1 MRRTA
6 GGVAIAAI
14 AASMTLLA
22 GPTPA
27 HAEAAASIVLPVN
40 SHWQT
45 LADSQ
50 HVYVSAP
57 GDDAV
62 VATDHEGHV
71 LKKIEGLDGAR
82 GMTLSWDD
90 ATLYVALPEA
100 DAIAAIDTTTL
111 TESRRFATGEGTEP
125 ENLAVAGGKLWF
137 SYQATVFDAGIGS
150 VSVGEADPVVDLDR
164 DPQYYGKPRLA
175 SSPVAPDRLV
185 AADSQSALGMRVYDV
200 GSGTAQQV
208 AYTDEV
214 GNVADLAVSPDGQSV
229 VTAQGSNY
237 AHQQWRMSDLTET
250 ATYDTG
256 PYPNSLAFAPDG
268 TLAAGIVAGGDWDV
282 YLYKPGSTTAI
293 RKIALSWPSMDLLAR
308 GLAWAPDSNRLFATR
323 FPYSGEVILDVITD
337 VHKASSDITL
347 QAPTSSQVG
356 QRLTVQG
363 TLGSQLPFP
372 PHGLV
377 TVSHVGEQIATSRVK
392 RDGSFAFTV
401 RPTLTGWYE
410 YSVSY
415 AGDADHVA
423 GTASVSVEIVN

>member
-1 MRRTA
+1 MRRLA
-6 GGVAIAAI
+6 GGVALATL

-27 HAEAAASIVLPVN
+27 QAQGGGIVLPVN

-45 LADSQ
+45 LADSE

-62 VATDHEGHV
+62 LATDHDGQV
-71 LKKIEGLDGAR
+71 VKKIEGLEGAR

-111 TESRRFATGEGTEP
+111 TETRRFATGEGTEP
-125 ENLAVAGGKLWF
+125 ENLAVAGGRLWF
-137 SYQATVFDAGIGS
+137 SYQATAFAAGIGS

-164 DPQYYGKPRLA
+164 DPLYYGKPRLA
-175 SSPVAPDRLV
+175 SSPASPDRLV
-185 AADSQSALGMRVYDV
+185 AAESQGSLGMRVYDV

-208 AYTDEV
+208 AFTDELGSV
-214 GNVADLAVSPDGQSV
+214 EDLAVTPDGQSV
-229 VTAQGSNY
+229 VTAWGSHY
-237 AHQQWRMSDLTET
+237 AHQQWRMSDLTEI

-256 PYPNSLAFAPDG
+256 PYPNSVAVAPDG
-268 TLAAGIVAGGDWDV
+268 TVAAGIVAGGDWDV
-282 YLYKPGSTTAI
+282 YLYKPGSTTAV
-293 RKIALSWPSMDLLAR
+293 RRIALSWPNMDLLSR
-308 GLAWAPDSNRLFATR
+308 GLAWAPDGNRLFATR
-323 FPYSGEVILDVITD
+323 FPYSGEVILDIVTD

-347 QAPTSSQVG
+347 QAPASSRVG
-356 QRLTVQG
+356 KRLTVHG
-363 TLGSQLPFP
+363 TLSSQLPYP
-372 PHGLV
+372 SHGQV
-377 TVSHVGEQIATSRVK
+377 TVSHAGERIATSQVK
-392 RDGSFAFTV
+392 RDGSFAFTD
-401 RPTLTGWYE
+401 RPALTGWYE

-415 AGDADHVA
+415 AGDTDHVS